1 MFARRGFRSGG
12 LAEVADAV
20 GVTPAN
26 ILYHFGSKD
35 ALLLA
40 VIEYRDER
48 AKALGTDLW
57 PNSEE
62 GPLDSLL
69 GLVRFAEMAE
79 AEPGLAMLHTVLQ
92 IENLEPTDLAYE
104 YFQARTRRGQD
115 WVAALIEAAQAAGD
129 VRPDV
134 DPGAKSREIV
144 AFLEGAAVLWLLN
157 PHLSIRDLYVNYL
170 AGVVDDLSLKR
181 TARRLH
187 RARR

>member
-12 LAEVADAV
+12 LAEVAEAV

-26 ILYHFGSKD
+26 ILYHFGSKE

-40 VIEYRDER
+40 VIEYRDQR
-48 AKALGTDLW
+48 ATDLGADLW
-57 PNSEE
+57 PNSDE

-92 IENLEPTDLAYE
+92 VENLEPTDLAYD
-104 YFQARTRRGQD
+104 YFQARTRRGQQ
-115 WVAALIEAAQAAGD
+115 WVTALLLAAQEAGD
-129 VRPDV
+129 VREDV
-134 DPGAKSREIV
+134 DAPSKAREIV

-170 AGVVDDLSLKR
+170 SGVVEELSVR
-181 TARRLH
+181 RPARRLH
-187 RARR
+187 RARP